1 MPSEGS
7 EDEEEDEDYG
17 RTPDLCS
24 PVRGKKAG
32 RGGRDGVE
40 LGAHSH
46 GGKFAKTGPVV
57 LFVCEVMSGA
67 DMEEAITR
75 RQDETA

>member
-1 MPSEGS
+1 M
-7 EDEEEDEDYG
+7 
-17 RTPDLCS
+17 
-24 PVRGKKAG
+24 
-32 RGGRDGVE
+32 E